1 MKTKQQIIKQIFA
14 LPFLI
19 LLMMGLVGC
28 GSLEVGALPAD
39 DASANDGGT
48 EEVQVKGI
56 EIGIEPTPMPETLT
70 YTNDFYGFKF
80 EYPETWSLTEIDHGV
95 VLKKG
100 TNHLGINFRW
110 INENIQPGRTGMGGD
125 SLIYSDKIS
134 FMGQIVPGY
143 VVELDHLAKAYLL
156 GDTSRIE
163 IDDLSFAIILEDLE
177 TDYMTL
183 DLPEG
188 IIAEAKTILETFEQ
202 IDATR
207 IPPEEVSI
215 PEPTG
220 SPPKTTP
227 VATPDIETEIHSLR
241 DADGPNEYVHFWGSL
256 LCNVDDYNNCQLV
269 VERMQYGANYSEEDI
284 ADWFGTIKSSTF
296 NDGQSYVFEL
306 LNYFPMWYSIHAS
319 QNETLQA
326 EIERFL
332 KTGDIVEISG
342 KLMVGVPDVN
352 GSRIEISSI
361 EVRTES
367 GMPRPDFTDE
377 SVYENREYGFA
388 FSYPPYM
395 SVVDEPNQVLVNNGS
410 LQLRIAYR
418 RADENIQI
426 TDLGG
431 FHGTFNPYYD
441 VLFLGQP
448 VLPSLNILSG
458 SIAGV
463 YLGGYGVE
471 LGEGTPLR
479 FVVSLVKTDGTMIS
493 NAQVDEML
501 QIFQYF
507 TLTSS
512 SD

>member
-1 MKTKQQIIKQIFA
+1 
-14 LPFLI
+14 
-19 LLMMGLVGC
+19 
-28 GSLEVGALPAD
+28 
-39 DASANDGGT
+39 
-48 EEVQVKGI
+48 
-56 EIGIEPTPMPETLT
+56 
-70 YTNDFYGFKF
+70 
-80 EYPETWSLTEIDHGV
+80 
-95 VLKKG
+95 
-100 TNHLGINFRW
+100 
-110 INENIQPGRTGMGGD
+110 
-125 SLIYSDKIS
+125 
-134 FMGQIVPGY
+134 
-143 VVELDHLAKAYLL
+143 
-156 GDTSRIE
+156 
-163 IDDLSFAIILEDLE
+163 
-177 TDYMTL
+177 MTL
-183 DLPEG
+183 DLPEE
-188 IIAEAKTILETFEQ
+188 IIAEAKTTLESFEQ
-202 IDATR
+202 IEASGS
-207 IPPEEVSI
+207 PPEEVSI
-215 PEPTG
+215 PEANG
-220 SPPKTTP
+220 NPPAKTTVVAWLGHIASLP
-227 VATPDIETEIHSLR
+227 EGSQFDDMVVLSPEGTGEFGLTGATPEIESEIHYLR
-241 DADGPNEYVHFWGSL
+241 DAEGPNEYVHLWGNLS
-256 LCNVDDYNNCQLV
+256 CGIDDYNNCQLV

-319 QNETLQA
+319 QNEILQA

-377 SVYENREYGFA
+377 SAYENREYGFA

-395 SVVDEPNQVLVNNGS
+395 SVVDEPNRVFVNNGS

-418 RADENIQI
+418 QADENIQI